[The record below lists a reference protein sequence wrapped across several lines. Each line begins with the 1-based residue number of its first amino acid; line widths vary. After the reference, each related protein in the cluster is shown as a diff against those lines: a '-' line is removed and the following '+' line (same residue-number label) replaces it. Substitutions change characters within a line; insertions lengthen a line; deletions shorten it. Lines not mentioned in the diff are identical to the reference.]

1 MRPTS
6 QPLNGAT
13 VLRMTARRSE
23 VVTPPASLPLD
34 LAALK
39 SHLRVTD
46 TDSDTYITSLI
57 AVAVDVAERYI
68 GRALITRTVRQ
79 WLDFFPGY
87 GAGAEAAYDGGLWDG
102 AFWPFTDTIRQLE
115 LVGVPFR
122 TITSVQTYNDAD
134 EAATLDP
141 SVYLVDVSD
150 LDQPSRIILRR
161 GQVWPTGLRV
171 AKSIAVTGTV
181 GYGVAADVPA
191 SLRHAVLLI
200 AAALWSNRGDSIDKG
215 QDVLDLGN
223 IRATLDPYRVLR
235 LSL

>member
-6 QPLNGAT
+6 QPLAGAT
-13 VLRMTARRSE
+13 VLRMTARRTE
-23 VVTPPASLPLD
+23 IATPPSGLPVE

-39 SHLRVTD
+39 AHLRVTD
-46 TDSDTYITSLI
+46 IDSDAYITSLI
-57 AVAVDVAERYI
+57 AVAVDIAERYI
-68 GRALITRTVRQ
+68 SRALITRTVRQ

-87 GAGAEAAYDGGLWDG
+87 GVGQDYTDGVWDG
-102 AFWPFTDTIRQLE
+102 AFWPFTETVRQLD

-122 TITSVQTYNDAD
+122 TITSIKTYNDAD
-134 EAATLDP
+134 EATILDP
-141 SVYLVDVSD
+141 SIYLVDVAD
-150 LDQPSRIILRR
+150 LDAPSRVILRR
-161 GQVWPTGLRV
+161 GEIWPTALRV
-171 AKSIAVTGTV
+171 AKAISVEGTI
-181 GYGVAADVPA
+181 GYGAASDVPA

-235 LSL
+235 VSL

>member
-6 QPLNGAT
+6 QPLAGAT
-13 VLRMTARRSE
+13 VLRMMARRTE
-23 VVTPPASLPLD
+23 IVTPPSGLPVE

-39 SHLRVTD
+39 AHLRVTD
-46 TDSDTYITSLI
+46 ADSDAYITSLI
-57 AVAVDVAERYI
+57 AVAVDIAERYI
-68 GRALITRTVRQ
+68 SRALITRTVRQ

-87 GAGAEAAYDGGLWDG
+87 GVGQDYTDGVWDG
-102 AFWPFTDTIRQLE
+102 AFWPFTETVRQLD

-122 TITSVQTYNDAD
+122 TITSIKTYNDAD
-134 EAATLDP
+134 EATVLDP
-141 SVYLVDVSD
+141 SIYLVDVAD
-150 LDQPSRIILRR
+150 LDAPSRVILRR
-161 GQVWPTGLRV
+161 GEIWPTALRV
-171 AKSIAVTGTV
+171 AKAISVEGTV
-181 GYGVAADVPA
+181 GYGAASDVPA

-235 LSL
+235 VSL